1 MKRLRRSASAS
12 VLESI
17 KALIYLFFTF
27 NCSIYMLFGHLRFAG
42 SWKEQRWK
50 IKAFP
55 MEELWWFEW
64 ILLVLSSP
72 FFFFFLHCVAL
83 FCFNFHIDSPAQNC
97 RSMDCFRL
105 GWPMRADAD
114 FFRLPPKQFNSSED
128 EVCINFG
135 LHCLFDIF
143 SVYFS
148 HFNIWILI
156 S

>member
-72 FFFFFLHCVAL
+72 FFFFFYTVLLYFVL
-83 FCFNFHIDSPAQNC
+83 
-97 RSMDCFRL
+97 
-105 GWPMRADAD
+105 
-114 FFRLPPKQFNSSED
+114 
-128 EVCINFG
+128 
-135 LHCLFDIF
+135 IF
-143 SVYFS
+143 
-148 HFNIWILI
+148 ILI
-156 S
+156 HQRKIVGRWTVFGWVGQCVLMLISFVCLQNSLTLAKMRYA